1 MVHIWWNRKGHLYH
15 HGFFEEKHVSLP
27 LYQFLCLCPTLS
39 WTEWLCSRTNIP
51 SINGR
56 WPSGC
61 SYWPRRVAT
70 IVSHRQYRYT
80 HKPLTGKCYS
90 DTPLVFHGH
99 PMNEQSWVLWKKNCL
114 WFYESSAVSESTQ
127 FLNNTTESQVNSI
140 PWAST
145 IWGLRRTA
153 KLEEFD
159 LGITTIDLGS
169 KNDITEV
176 DLLLSEILGDSIE
189 EDVAF
194 RDGNRF
200 TNRVVR
206 SNISTEQP
214 TRQCNESDWFS
225 LYLSSI
231 PGTRKVCLR
240 QKSFSK
246 PSPLRGR
253 IRTALLLDAF
263 WINSWCIQTKCLCA
277 HRWKGHSPIR
287 RNCK

>member
-1 MVHIWWNRKGHLYH
+1 MWPVVTNLLPNKFNVIGKAQNVAFSSSVFLIQQL
-15 HGFFEEKHVSLP
+15 VS
-27 LYQFLCLCPTLS
+27 
-39 WTEWLCSRTNIP
+39 
-51 SINGR
+51 
-56 WPSGC
+56 
-61 SYWPRRVAT
+61 RRLLD
-70 IVSHRQYRYT
+70 SQ
-80 HKPLTGKCYS
+80 L
-90 DTPLVFHGH
+90 L
-99 PMNEQSWVLWKKNCL
+99 L
-114 WFYESSAVSESTQ
+114 VSESTQ

-189 EDVAF
+189 EEVAF
-194 RDGNRF
+194 RDGKRF

-214 TRQCNESDWFS
+214 TLQSNESDWGS

-231 PGTRKVCLR
+231 PGTRKVCLL

-253 IRTALLLDAF
+253 IRTALLLDTF
-263 WINSWCIQTKCLCA
+263 
-277 HRWKGHSPIR
+277 
-287 RNCK
+287 